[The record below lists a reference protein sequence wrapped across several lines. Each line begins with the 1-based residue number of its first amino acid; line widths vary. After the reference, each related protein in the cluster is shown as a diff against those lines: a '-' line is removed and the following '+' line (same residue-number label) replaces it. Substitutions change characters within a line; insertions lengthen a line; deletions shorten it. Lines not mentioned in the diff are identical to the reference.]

1 MEHDLTQ
8 CRPQAERLFLP
19 AVMMDKELMIME
31 VWDLYDDQ
39 GQKTGETW
47 ERSRAMEIPE
57 GRFHIVCDVLIR
69 HQDGDFLL
77 TLRDP
82 DKDVFPGC
90 LEASAGGSALAG
102 ETPEEAARRE
112 MMEETGLTADQL
124 ELIGTTLKPQSRSA
138 VYAYLAVVN
147 CEKNSV
153 RLQPGETV
161 GYQWVDAPAF
171 FRMIQEE
178 PVLKNQ
184 YPRYKPYLDTL
195 EQP

>member
-1 MEHDLTQ
+1 MG
-8 CRPQAERLFLP
+8 
-19 AVMMDKELMIME
+19 ME
-31 VWDLYDDQ
+31 VWDLYDEQ

-47 ERSRAMEIPE
+47 ERSRAREIPE
-57 GRFHIVCDVLIR
+57 GRYHIVCDILIR

-82 DKDVFPGC
+82 DKDIWPGC

-102 ETPEEAARRE
+102 ETPEDAARRE
-112 MMEETGLTADQL
+112 MLEETGLTADQL
-124 ELIGTTLKPQSRSA
+124 ELIGTIWKPQSRSV
-138 VYAYLAVVN
+138 VYAYLATVK
-147 CEKNSV
+147 CEKDSV

-161 GYQWVDAPAF
+161 GYQWVDAPALL
-171 FRMIQEE
+171 RMIRVE
-178 PVLKNQ
+178 PVLKIQ

>member
-1 MEHDLTQ
+1 
-8 CRPQAERLFLP
+8 
-19 AVMMDKELMIME
+19 ME

-161 GYQWVDAPAF
+161 GYQWVDVPAF